1 MIMNGKKGENDMTEA
16 ALLPPVNSEKRWL
29 RYREMAEKFGVCQRT
44 IRREVDEGK
53 LPPPEK
59 MRGCVRFDWV
69 EVVAFLLARKPKGT

>member
-1 MIMNGKKGENDMTEA
+1 MIMKENKDENEKTGA
-16 ALLPPVNSEKRWL
+16 TPLPPVNEAKRWL

-53 LPPPEK
+53 LPQPEK
-59 MRGCVRFDWV
+59 MRGCVRFDWL